1 MSTSSP
7 DPAQT
12 LRQAADRLARA
23 RRAHEHGERGL
34 ALLMQSRENF
44 INSLRNTGLNYAQ
57 AKIKF
62 DICLEQQ
69 RDLQKRITREL
80 EYAQRNY
87 TLRVSDTTQA

>member
-1 MSTSSP
+1 MSPPSP
-7 DPAQT
+7 DPA

-34 ALLMQSRENF
+34 ALLLQSRENF

-57 AKIKF
+57 AKTKF

-80 EYAQRNY
+80 EYAQRSY
-87 TLRVSDTTQA
+87 SLCVSDTSKA